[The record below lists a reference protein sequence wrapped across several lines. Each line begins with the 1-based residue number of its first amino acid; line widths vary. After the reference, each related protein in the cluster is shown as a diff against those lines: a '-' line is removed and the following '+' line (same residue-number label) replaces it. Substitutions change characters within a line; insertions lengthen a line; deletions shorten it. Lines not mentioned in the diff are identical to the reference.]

1 MYSKKFNGR
10 LDFWKF
16 LLTTKKKKFFVSY
29 DMNDWP
35 DGNFIIACKESKDSK
50 VVLTKFK
57 DGCIDTI
64 INF

>member
-1 MYSKKFNGR
+1 MYNKKFDNR
-10 LDFWKF
+10 LDFWEF
-16 LLTTKKKKFFVSY
+16 LLTTKKKTFSVSY

-35 DGNFIIACKESKDSK
+35 DGNFITACKESKDGR

-64 INF
+64 VKI

>member
-1 MYSKKFNGR
+1 MYIKKFGSR

-16 LLTTKKKKFFVSY
+16 LLTTKKKTFSVSY

-35 DGNFIIACKESKDSK
+35 DGNFITACKESKDSR

-64 INF
+64 IKF